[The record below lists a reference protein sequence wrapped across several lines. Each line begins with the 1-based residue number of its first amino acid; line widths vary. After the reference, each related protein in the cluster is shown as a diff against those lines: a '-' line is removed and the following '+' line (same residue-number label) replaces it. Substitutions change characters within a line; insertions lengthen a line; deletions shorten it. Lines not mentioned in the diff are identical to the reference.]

1 MCAAGSRAAGRFSPM
16 RRLPLSP
23 AAVYGVVK
31 EIKTAD
37 EDVQPL
43 IVAGA
48 RGPATAMIEGLGADG
63 DPNALRDLT
72 GRDVTSYDL
81 EGAALL
87 VYVVEGGTPSPEDE
101 KVLRLADR
109 NDLEVVCILA
119 GATTHPIDVPYVE
132 ATSVVVAPD
141 GHPAPVG
148 RVAEVAASLT
158 EENGY
163 RLAARLPALRPA
175 VVEAIVRRFSR
186 QNGILGVA
194 IFVPGADFPVLTL
207 NQLRMVFRMAAA
219 YGQEID
225 RERIPEVLAVV
236 GAGLGFRTIAREA
249 LGFVPGLGW
258 AVKGGV
264 AYVGTKAL
272 GKAAS
277 AYFEQ
282 GGPSGLARAADA
294 VRSRS

>member
-1 MCAAGSRAAGRFSPM
+1 M
-16 RRLPLSP
+16 RRLPLHP

-31 EIKTAD
+31 EVKTAA
-37 EDVQPL
+37 EDMQPL
-43 IVAGA
+43 VVAGA
-48 RGPATAMIEGLGADG
+48 SEPAAALIEGLGADG
-63 DPNALRDLT
+63 DPGALRDLT
-72 GRDVTSYDL
+72 GKEVTSYDL
-81 EGAALL
+81 KGAALL
-87 VYVVEGGTPSPEDE
+87 VYVVPGATPSAEDE
-101 KVLRLADR
+101 TVLRLADR
-109 NDLEVVCILA
+109 TGVDVVCVLA
-119 GATTHPIDVPYVE
+119 GASKHPVDVPYVQ
-132 ATSVVVAPD
+132 ATSVVIAPD
-141 GHPAPVG
+141 GHPPPVA
-148 RVAEVAASLT
+148 RVAEIVAALT
-158 EENGY
+158 DESGY
-163 RLAARLPALRPA
+163 QLAARLPALRPA
-175 VVEAIVRRFSR
+175 IVEAIVRRFSR

-194 IFVPGADFPVLTL
+194 VFVPGADFPVLTL

-264 AYVGTKAL
+264 AYAGTKAL

-282 GGPSGLARAADA
+282 GGASGLARAADA

>member
-1 MCAAGSRAAGRFSPM
+1 M
-16 RRLPLSP
+16 RRLPLHP
-23 AAVYGVVK
+23 GAVYGVVK
-31 EIKTAD
+31 EMKAAA
-37 EDVQPL
+37 EDLRPL
-43 IVAGA
+43 VVAGA
-48 RGPATAMIEGLGADG
+48 PGPAAGLVQGLGAG
-63 DPNALRDLT
+63 GEPQALRDLT
-72 GRDVTSYDL
+72 GRDVSAYDL

-87 VYVVEGGTPSPEDE
+87 IYVVEGGTPSPEDE
-101 KVLRLADR
+101 QVLKLADR
-109 NDLEVVCILA
+109 HDVEVVCILA
-119 GATTHPIDVPYVE
+119 GAETHPVDVPYVK
-132 ATSVVVAPD
+132 ATSVVIVPD

-148 RVAEVAASLT
+148 RVAELVATIADEHAYGVAAK
-158 EENGY
+158 
-163 RLAARLPALRPA
+163 LPALRPA
-175 VVEAIVRRFSR
+175 VVEAIVRSFSR

-194 IFVPGADFPVLTL
+194 VFVPGADFPVLTL
-207 NQLRMVFRMAAA
+207 NQLRMVLRMAAA

-236 GAGLGFRTIAREA
+236 GAGLGFRTLAREA

-258 AVKGGV
+258 VIKGGV

-282 GGPSGLARAADA
+282 GGADGLARAADA